1 MHEIHWEDV
10 MKNSENSADNRMW
23 SGKNQRIMLIVISV
37 GILLCIATF
46 VIMGV
51 IMTANSNGT
60 IDNVGETYMKSTG
73 FQINQRFE
81 SVMSQRISMV
91 ETLNS
96 DDNLASNDD
105 LKNSARLSGFE
116 FLAFYSVED
125 LNDIDHGSTIDLIF
139 GKSLKVTDP
148 IPFRKSVLE
157 KQNKIAVGSGVTE
170 NDKTDDSVVIISVPS
185 DKYMMSH
192 GGKSMAL
199 IAGIANKDFV
209 DMLSI
214 NGNAEGTDPFYSYIV
229 RKDESPDSNDKN
241 SFVLGRTNLQQY
253 KYFSSFWRD
262 RLSSTDVDAEAILD
276 ELNDNMQRG
285 EEYSNIL
292 HVDGHHVHMYCN
304 KLAMSEWY
312 MITLMDNTNLDTVI
326 AKLSSQWLYMIII
339 AIAVIVV
346 ILAVI
351 CLLYLHFNRQNVN
364 QLNAA
369 KKAAISA
376 NAAKSEFLSNMS
388 HDIRTPMNAIVGMTA
403 IARANMDNK
412 QQVNDCLKKI
422 ALSSKHLL
430 GLINDVLDMS
440 KIESGKMTLNM
451 EQISLREVLEGV
463 TTIVQPQVKIKKQH
477 FNVNVKNIIQESVY
491 CDSGRLNQVLL
502 NLLSNAIK
510 FTHEEGTIEL
520 TVDQEPSAVGNDYVR
535 THIIVKDNGIGMSPE
550 FQKKI
555 FESFTREDSM
565 RVHKTEGTG
574 LGMSIT
580 KYIVDQMKG
589 SIEIESELG
598 KGTRFHI
605 TLELERALVPEEEMI
620 LPAWK
625 MLIVDDDEQLCET
638 TVASLKDI
646 GISGEWAL
654 DGETAVEKTVEAHE
668 KQDDYDV
675 ILMDWK
681 LPGIGG
687 IETAQE
693 IRKRLGNTDL
703 PILLISAYDW
713 SEIEEDARK
722 AGICGFIGKPLFKS
736 TLFYGLKK
744 FVEGEN
750 ESHPDDGKKE
760 TDLTGRR
767 ILLAEDNDL
776 NWEIADTLLESA
788 GITCERAENGKICVD
803 KLLGSAPGTYEA
815 ILMDIRMP
823 VMNGYEA
830 TEAIRKLDH
839 PDKDLPIIAMTA
851 DAFADDMKKCLDS
864 GMNAHIAKPIDLD
877 IVKQTLAKFIKK

>member
-1 MHEIHWEDV
+1 MNKQDTTAE
-10 MKNSENSADNRMW
+10 KQLW
-23 SGKNQRIMLIVISV
+23 SGKSQRIMLIVIIA

-46 VIMGV
+46 VVLGV
-51 IMTANSNGT
+51 TMNKNSNDT
-60 IDNVGETYMKSTG
+60 IDNVGETYMTSMG
-73 FQINQRFE
+73 YQINRRFE

-91 ETLNS
+91 ETLDS
-96 DDNLASNDD
+96 DENLASNDD
-105 LKNSARLSGFE
+105 LKNSAKLSGFE

-125 LNDIDHGSTIDLIF
+125 LSDIENGSTVDLVF

-148 IPFRKSVLE
+148 IPFRRSVLANE
-157 KQNKIAVGSGVTE
+157 NKIAVGSGITE
-170 NDKTDDSVVIISVPS
+170 NDTSDDNVVIISVPS
-185 DKYMMSH
+185 TKYTMSH

-199 IAGIANKDFV
+199 IAGITNKDFV

-214 NGNAEGTDPFYSYIV
+214 NEDTTVTEPYYSYIV
-229 RKDESPDSNDKN
+229 RKDEDPDTHEKN

-253 KYFSSFWRD
+253 KYFSAFWRD
-262 RLSSTDVDAEAILD
+262 TLEDTEIDTDNILE
-276 ELNDNMQRG
+276 ELNDNMQLG
-285 EEYSNIL
+285 AVYSNIL
-292 HVDGHHVHMYCN
+292 HIDNHHVHMYCS

-312 MITLMDNTNLDTVI
+312 MITIMDNTNLDSAIST
-326 AKLSSQWLYMIII
+326 LSSQWLYMIVI

-346 ILAVI
+346 VLAVI
-351 CLLYLHFNRQNVN
+351 FLLYLHFNRQNVR
-364 QLNAA
+364 QLQDARESA
-369 KKAAISA
+369 VRA

-403 IARANMDNK
+403 IARANMDNTK
-412 QQVNDCLKKI
+412 QVNDCLKKI

-451 EQISLREVLEGV
+451 EQISLREVLDGV
-463 TTIVQPQVKIKKQH
+463 TTIVQPQIKIKRQN
-477 FNVNVKNIIQESVY
+477 FNVNANNVTQENVY
-491 CDSGRLNQVLL
+491 CDSVRLNQVLL

-510 FTHEEGTIEL
+510 FTPEEGTIEL
-520 TVDQEPSAVGNDYVR
+520 SVNQEPSPSGNEFVR
-535 THIIVKDNGIGMSPE
+535 THICVKDNGIGMSPE

-555 FESFTREDSM
+555 FDSFTREDNL

-580 KYIVDQMKG
+580 KYIVDRMNGTIDLK
-589 SIEIESELG
+589 SELG
-598 KGTRFHI
+598 KGTLFRI
-605 TLELERALVPEEEMI
+605 TLDLERALIPEEEMM
-620 LPAWK
+620 LPSRK
-625 MLIVDDDEQLCET
+625 MLVVDDDEQLCET
-638 TVASLKDI
+638 TVAALKEI
-646 GISGEWAL
+646 GITGEWAL
-654 DGETAVEKTVEAHE
+654 DGETAVEKTIEAHE
-668 KQDDYDV
+668 RGDDYDV

-687 IETAQE
+687 IETAQQ
-693 IRKRLGNTDL
+693 IRKRLTGTNI

-713 SEIEEDARK
+713 SEIENDARSV
-722 AGICGFIGKPLFKS
+722 GICGFIGKPLFKS

-744 FVEGEN
+744 YVDGDVSAN
-750 ESHPDDGKKE
+750 SESDSKNV
-760 TDLTGRR
+760 DLSGTR

-803 KLLGSAPGTYEA
+803 MLGSSAPGTYDA
-815 ILMDIRMP
+815 VLMDIRMP

-830 TEAIRKLDH
+830 TETIRKLKH
-839 PDKDLPIIAMTA
+839 PDRDLPIIAMTA

-877 IVKQTLAKFIKK
+877 VVKQTLAKFIKRQ